1 MDIDT
6 WISGLIVNG
15 IFEREAV
22 DIAGRIDDEVD
33 RRVQGL
39 IGEAEK
45 FGVYYLFIE
54 ILCAKISR
62 ANKALK
68 RNVSVLSMI
77 VIPFTIFFKTC
88 YFLLLKL
95 LENKPIKFSHKLSN

>member
-45 FGVYYLFIE
+45 FGVYFTMNQSSHGSM
-54 ILCAKISR
+54 KSSR
-62 ANKALK
+62 KC
-68 RNVSVLSMI
+68 RFSFQ
-77 VIPFTIFFKTC
+77 P
-88 YFLLLKL
+88 KL
-95 LENKPIKFSHKLSN
+95 